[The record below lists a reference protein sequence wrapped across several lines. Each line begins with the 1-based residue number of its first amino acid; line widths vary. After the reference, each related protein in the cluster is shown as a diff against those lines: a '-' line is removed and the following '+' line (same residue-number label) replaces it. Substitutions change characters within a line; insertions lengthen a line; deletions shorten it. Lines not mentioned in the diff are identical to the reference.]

1 MRHFRRLYR
10 MTARFASEFD
20 SAKSQVVLPG
30 IWHANSQLP
39 TYFAGMVGNMGWP
52 LLKQRLF
59 VKHAPRSGNGYAS
72 CGVSRRDVERAVAYV
87 DAFLRCQAQPLAAIE
102 HRCGIGL
109 VARIFVASYCE
120 LKIVAQATDLKT
132 SARKAAAL

>member
-1 MRHFRRLYR
+1 MA
-10 MTARFASEFD
+10 ARFESEFD
-20 SAKSQVVLPG
+20 SAKSQAVLPG

-39 TYFAGMVGNMGWP
+39 TYFAGMVGNMGRS

-72 CGVSRRDVERAVAYV
+72 CGVSRRDVEWAVTHV
-87 DAFLRCQAQPLAAIE
+87 DAFLRRQTQPLATIE
-102 HRCGIGL
+102 HGRGIGL
-109 VARIFVASYCE
+109 MARILIASYCE

-132 SARKAAAL
+132 SARQAAAL